1 MASRSDRIEQIL
13 EGQGGRL
20 TVNQISTDLARIEEV
35 DFALP
40 VSQAVRQDN
49 QERVKRGQ
57 AKRFRVFER
66 DGGGDEERGYISLVS
81 LVASPESSQTDE
93 EMIAKQV
100 VLANSKVQ
108 ENLKEYIKGLT
119 WQDFESVFLPQ
130 LLKALGFQDITITQP
145 TKDGGQDALC
155 TYRMG
160 IVSHEAIVSAKHW
173 SRQTVGPDEVQRMR
187 GIVSDADT
195 GIIVTSSDF
204 SSGAVSEAEKR
215 MPGHRT
221 VILINGELIVETCIK
236 EGLGVQVVELPKL
249 FRFKEPSLS
258 DDE

>member
-1 MASRSDRIEQIL
+1 MPSRADRIEDIL
-13 EGQGGRL
+13 LERGGRL
-20 TVNQISTDLARIEEV
+20 QVNQILTDLALIEGGSNI
-35 DFALP
+35 A
-40 VSQAVRQDN
+40 VSATVRQDN

-66 DGGGDEERGYISLVS
+66 DGGGDEEHGYVS
-81 LVASPESSQTDE
+81 LVPQVTSLEVSQTDE
-93 EMIAKQV
+93 EKIANQV
-100 VLANSKVQ
+100 VAANSQVREDLRK
-108 ENLKEYIKGLT
+108 YIKELT
-119 WQDFESVFLPQ
+119 WQDFESIFLSQ

-173 SRQTVGPDEVQRMR
+173 SRQTVGPDEVRLMR

-221 VILINGELIVETCIK
+221 VILINGDLIVETCIK
-236 EGLGVQVVELPKL
+236 EGLGVQEVELPKL
-249 FRFKEPSLS
+249 FRFKAPSMS
-258 DDE
+258 DNE